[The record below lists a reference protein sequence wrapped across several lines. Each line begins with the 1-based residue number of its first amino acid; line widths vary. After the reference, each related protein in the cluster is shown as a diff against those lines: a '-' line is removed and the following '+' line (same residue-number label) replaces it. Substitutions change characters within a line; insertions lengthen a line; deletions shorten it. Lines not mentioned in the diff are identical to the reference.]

1 MFRPSHFG
9 SLFLAA
15 VSVLGIGSA
24 LSSPKDGL
32 PEPVSPSAYDAFL
45 NFSPFARSLNLSD
58 SLILTGIARIGDETV
73 VTLLN
78 KETKESH
85 VISDS
90 PNSLGWRLQ
99 GVEGNQA
106 GDLERVTVQ
115 VALQAGEVVPVRFAE
130 HSIKRG
136 ESRPGSSGSGGSG
149 STKKPEAPPSSR
161 SAEIVWR
168 MEKLSEKQRTE
179 LFSRMEKFKK
189 TNPAQTS
196 EQVRDWFRG
205 ELVKLTGNG

>member
-1 MFRPSHFG
+1 M
-9 SLFLAA
+9 
-15 VSVLGIGSA
+15 GSA
-24 LSSPKDGL
+24 LSAPIDGL
-32 PEPVSPSAYDAFL
+32 PEPVSPSAFDAFL
-45 NFSPFARSLNLSD
+45 SASPFARSLNLSD
-58 SLILTGIARIGDETV
+58 TLILTGIARIGDETV
-73 VTLLN
+73 ATLMN

-99 GVEGNQA
+99 GVEGTNA
-106 GDLERVTVQ
+106 EDLERVTVK
-115 VALQAGEVVPVRFAE
+115 VAVQTGEVVPVRFAE
-130 HSIKRG
+130 HRIKPG

-149 STKKPEAPPSSR
+149 SGQKPETPPSSR

-189 TNPAQTS
+189 TNPTQTS